1 MLKKLMVLV
10 LAVICLIPFFGTEAQ
25 AASSK
30 GKVLLVAS
38 STDKLVLKDGRKD
51 PTGYFLD
58 ELAVPTM
65 RLIQAG
71 YDVVLATP
79 KGNIP
84 VMDQVSNNIG
94 LFYGD
99 QAALNKAL
107 DFVQKDPVM
116 LHPIKISD
124 AVAEGLDNYAG
135 VYVPGG
141 HAPMNDLMQ
150 DKDFGKVLRYM
161 HEHNKMTA
169 FLCHGPI
176 ASLAV
181 LDDAAGYRQ
190 ALVSG
195 DTAKQAEKSKNWQYA
210 GYRMTIY
217 SNAEEY
223 PVEKDVLKGNLP
235 FYVAD
240 ALQIAGGTVEHAPI
254 AHGNVVRDRELI
266 TGQNPS
272 SDHMIAE
279 VMVNALNEQQAQQ

>member
-1 MLKKLMVLV
+1 MWKKLMLFA
-10 LAVICLIPFFGTEAQ
+10 LALMCAVPLSGELAEA
-25 AASSK
+25 AAAK
-30 GKVLLVAS
+30 KKVLLVAS
-38 STDKLVLKDGRKD
+38 STDTLVLKDGKKD

-65 RLIQAG
+65 RLINAG
-71 YDVVLATP
+71 YDVVLAPP

-84 VMDQVSNNIG
+84 VMDQVSNNVG
-94 LFYGD
+94 LFYGS
-99 QAALNKAL
+99 QEALDKAL
-107 DFVQKDPVM
+107 DFVQHDPVM

-124 AVAEGLDNYAG
+124 AVKDGLDAYAG

-161 HEHNKMTA
+161 HAHNRMTA

-176 ASLAV
+176 ASLAA
-181 LDDAAGYRQ
+181 LDDAAGYRE

-195 DTAKQAEKSKNWQYA
+195 DAAKQAEKSRNWQYA

-240 ALQIAGGTVEHAPI
+240 ALQIAGGTVVHAPL

-279 VMVNALNEQQAQQ
+279 AMVNALNEQQ

>member
-1 MLKKLMVLV
+1 MKKILLFL
-10 LAVICLIPFFGTEAQ
+10 LALIFIVPTLTAEA
-25 AASSK
+25 ASK

-38 STDKLVLKDGRKD
+38 STNTLTLKDGKSD

-58 ELAVPTM
+58 ELAVPSM
-65 RLIQAG
+65 RLIKEG

-79 KGNIP
+79 KGDIP
-84 VMDQVSNNIG
+84 VMDEVSNNVA
-94 LFYGD
+94 LFHGN
-99 QAALNKAL
+99 QAALDEAL
-107 DFVQKDPVM
+107 DFVQHNPVM
-116 LHPIKISD
+116 LHPIKIKD
-124 AVAEGLDNYAG
+124 AIDEGLDNYVA

-141 HAPMNDLMQ
+141 HAPMNELMQ
-150 DKDFGKVLRYM
+150 DKDFGKVLRYF
-161 HEHNKMTA
+161 HEKGKPTA

-176 ASLAV
+176 ASLAA
-181 LDDAAGYRQ
+181 LDDPAGYRK

-195 DTAKQAEKSKNWQYA
+195 TFDEQAEKSRNWQYA

-223 PVEKDVLKGNLP
+223 PVEKFVLKGNLP

-240 ALQIAGGTVEHAPI
+240 ALQIAGGIVEHAPLNVG
-254 AHGNVVRDRELI
+254 HVVRDRELI

-279 VMVNALNEQQAQQ
+279 ELVNALNEKH

>member
-1 MLKKLMVLV
+1 MKKILLFLLALIFMVPTLT
-10 LAVICLIPFFGTEAQ
+10 AEA
-25 AASSK
+25 ASK

-38 STDKLVLKDGRKD
+38 STNTLTLKDGKSD

-58 ELAVPTM
+58 ELAVPSM
-65 RLIQAG
+65 RLIKEG

-79 KGNIP
+79 KGDIP
-84 VMDQVSNNIG
+84 VMDEVSNNVA
-94 LFYGD
+94 LFHGN
-99 QAALNKAL
+99 QAALDEAL
-107 DFVQKDPVM
+107 DFVQHNPVM
-116 LHPIKISD
+116 LHPIKIKD
-124 AVAEGLDNYAG
+124 AIDEGLDNYAA

-150 DKDFGKVLRYM
+150 DKDFGKVLRYF
-161 HEHNKMTA
+161 HEKGKPTA

-176 ASLAV
+176 ASLAA
-181 LDDAAGYRQ
+181 LDDPAGYRK

-195 DTAKQAEKSKNWQYA
+195 TFDEQAEKSRNWQYA

-217 SNAEEY
+217 SNVEEY
-223 PVEKDVLKGNLP
+223 PVEKFVLKGNLP

-240 ALQIAGGTVEHAPI
+240 ALQIAGGIVEHAPLNVG
-254 AHGNVVRDRELI
+254 HVVRDRELI

-279 VMVNALNEQQAQQ
+279 ELVNTLNEKH

>member
-1 MLKKLMVLV
+1 MMMKKLTPVV
-10 LAVICLIPFFGTEAQ
+10 LAAVCLGALSMTPAQ
-25 AASSK
+25 AASK
-30 GKVLLVAS
+30 GKVLLIAS
-38 STDKLVLKDGRKD
+38 STDTIVLKDGRKD

-71 YDVVLATP
+71 YEVVLATP

-84 VMDQVSNNIG
+84 VMDQVSNNVG

-99 QAALNKAL
+99 KAALEKAIN
-107 DFVQKDPVM
+107 FVRHDPVM

-124 AVAEGLDNYAG
+124 AVKSGLDAYAG

-150 DKDFGKVLRYM
+150 DKDFGKVLRYF
-161 HEHNKMTA
+161 HQHNKPTA

-176 ASLAV
+176 ASLAA
-181 LDDAAGYRQ
+181 LDDAPGYRA

-195 DTAKQAEKSKNWQYA
+195 DAAKQMEKSRNWQYA

-223 PVEKDVLKGNLP
+223 PVEKDVLKGRLP

-240 ALQIAGGTVEHAPI
+240 ALQIAGGTVEHAPLG
-254 AHGNVVRDRELI
+254 HGHVVRDRELI
-266 TGQNPS
+266 TGQNPA

-279 VMVNALNEQQAQQ
+279 VMVNALNERQADQ